1 MLVSMALGVVPG
13 VACGQDAMEVVA
25 RELERRLEAVQRLR
39 AERLRSVERSMAHG
53 QMPSTMYASTPDRS
67 PPPHP
72 VPLEVKRR
80 SAPGGSA
87 AQVPATRTAARS
99 EHRVALLA
107 SASDTLGREGF
118 ARIINRSDVGG
129 EVHIEAFDDAGTR
142 HGPVTL
148 RLGAGEAAHLGATE
162 LEQGDVAKGLA
173 GSLGDGEGNW
183 RLELTSGLDIEVLAY
198 IRTQDGFLTGIHDV
212 VQPSEAGHRVVM
224 FNPGSNVAQASR
236 LRIVNPGAESAEV
249 RIEGIDD
256 AGRTSDGAVVV
267 SVPARAAVTLGAREL
282 ESGGVGL
289 AGALG
294 TGSGRW
300 RLVVSSEQAVE
311 VMSLVAGSN
320 GHLSNVSTVRG
331 PVGTGESGAAIVHRV
346 ALLPSAARWVRE
358 GVRGFVRIINRS
370 GETGEVRI
378 EAVDDAGVQPGVVT
392 LAVGAREAVH
402 FTSGELE
409 LGGPDTGLSGGI
421 GEGEG
426 DWRLRLST
434 ALDVEVLAYV
444 QTRDGALSSLHD
456 VVPATGGVHRVEVFN
471 PASEMSQVS
480 QLRLVNPALQ
490 PAEVR
495 IEAVDDAGES
505 PGGAVE
511 LILESGE
518 ARTLTAAQLESGDGE
533 GLSGALGDGEGR
545 WRLSVSADTAIE
557 VMSLL
562 ASPGGHLAN
571 LSTVPGTAQSSE
583 TAAEVFAEHISG
595 PIVQGKCVLCHVA
608 GGASGFTRLRFEPAS
623 NPGHEALNLQV
634 FEDFVVAVDDGANYI
649 QNKVQGVGH
658 GGGVQVA
665 AGTPEFA
672 HLQRFLELLGEE
684 EVAAVEI
691 TSQTLFD
698 TVRMAPVRKTLRRAA
713 LVFAGRVPTDEE
725 YAAAQGGAVALRETI
740 RGLMT
745 GPEFHEFLIRA
756 SNDRLLTDRN
766 DGIPID
772 HPGFVEFTNETYR
785 LRKEAHESNDVRDRL
800 ELDEWYREVEH
811 GTRRAPLE
819 LIAHVVEN
827 DLPYTEI
834 LTADYIMANPATARA
849 YGATTRFTDPTDPS
863 EFKPSSIVSYYRR
876 GEGFVEEHDP
886 DVDARRILD
895 PGPLATEYPHA
906 GILNS
911 TVFLRRYPTTATNR
925 NRARSRW
932 TYYHFLGLDIE
943 KSASRT
949 TDPEALADTNNPTM
963 HNPACTVCHRVLD
976 PVAGAFQNYG
986 DEGFYRDQWRGL
998 DSLDRLYK
1006 DRWTRTRETYEITAE
1021 SRTEQQTVSIR
1032 AWFPAGTEMVRI
1044 RPHFDPPRPDGSD
1057 IWWNMGIEH
1066 LTVRDDAGALV
1077 SRVELET
1084 VGEDLDLCGRHGP
1097 TYDGTTGRADA
1108 FYEAWFCTQQIPVEI
1123 PADGTYRIE
1132 VVVWVAHQHEDV
1144 ANQRRML
1151 ALSAGGYQEG
1161 DTWYRDLR
1169 VPGFSGEPAPNSANS
1184 VQWLSERIVADD
1196 RFAEAAVEFWW
1207 PAVMGGEVAE
1217 PPADEEDADF
1227 EGLLL
1232 AATAQGAEVERLA
1245 RGFRHGFRGGPEY
1258 NLKDLLV
1265 EIVLSKWFRADALTG
1280 EYPVRRVALRD
1291 AGARRLLTPEELAL
1305 KTSALTGFEWGR
1317 GMVLASPWTAIS
1329 ERRRNELTGDYR
1341 LFYGGIDS
1349 DGITSRARDITSV
1362 MAAVAKTHATQ
1373 SSCPIVMREL
1383 FLLPDAERRLFSGID
1398 RHLSPILE
1406 LEAELEIE
1414 AGSFDEGEPVSV
1426 TGPLAAGPANVRLT
1440 FTNDYWEP
1448 PNSSRNI
1455 RLDRLDLRDAAG
1467 RVVASHELEELE
1479 PAEHCNYPIGDHY
1492 ALHCN
1497 GSVDVPIDVP
1507 AAGDYTVEVV
1517 AWADQAGDALPRL
1530 RIRVESDSEGSAG
1543 ARAIRSK
1550 LVELHDKLL
1559 GVQVTPHSPEVE
1571 AAYRLF
1577 VEVWRRN
1584 LESED
1589 RDTNFRRIRCDWS
1602 RDILF
1607 YDSLADDVLFAS
1619 VGDHGQTWLSFDHDR
1634 VDTYLDRLDFDDP
1647 ESLAETWIAVLAYLL
1662 MDYRYLYL

>member
-1 MLVSMALGVVPG
+1 MLVSMALGAVPDA
-13 VACGQDAMEVVA
+13 ACGQDAVESVA

-39 AERLRSVERSMAHG
+39 AERRRSVERSMAHAK
-53 QMPSTMYASTPDRS
+53 MPSTMYASTPDRS

-72 VPLEVKRR
+72 VPLDVKRR

-87 AQVPATRTAARS
+87 AQFPATRTAARS
-99 EHRVALLA
+99 GHRVPMLA
-107 SASDTLGREGF
+107 SASDALGLEGL

-129 EVHIEAFDDAGTR
+129 EVRIEGFDDAGTR

-148 RLGAGEAAHLGATE
+148 RLGAGEAAHLSATE
-162 LEQGDVAKGLA
+162 LEQGDVAKVLA
-173 GSLGDGEGNW
+173 GSLGDGEGSW
-183 RLELTSGLDIEVLAY
+183 RLEVTSALDIEVLAF

-212 VQPSEAGHRVVM
+212 VPPSEVGHRVVM

-236 LRIVNPGAESAEV
+236 LRIVNPGAESADV

-256 AGRTSDGAVVV
+256 AGRASDGAVVV
-267 SVPARAAVTLGAREL
+267 SVPARAARTLGAREL
-282 ESGGVGL
+282 ESGGEGIT
-289 AGALG
+289 GALG

-300 RLVVSSEQAVE
+300 RFVVSSEQAVE
-311 VMSLVAGSN
+311 VMSLVASSS
-320 GHLSNVSTVRG
+320 GHLSNVSTARG

-346 ALLPSAARWVRE
+346 ALLPSAARWTRE
-358 GVRGFVRIINRS
+358 GVQGFVRVINRS
-370 GETGEVRI
+370 GEAGEVRI
-378 EAVDDAGVQPGVVT
+378 EAVDDAGVQSGVVT
-392 LAVGAREAVH
+392 LAVGAHEAVH
-402 FTSGELE
+402 FTSGMLE
-409 LGGPDTGLSGGI
+409 LGDADTGLSGGI
-421 GEGEG
+421 GAGEG

-434 ALDVEVLAYV
+434 TLDVEVLAYV

-456 VVPATGGVHRVEVFN
+456 VVPSVGGVHRVEVFN
-471 PASEMSQVS
+471 PASETSQVS
-480 QLRLVNPALQ
+480 RLRVVNPDLQ

-511 LILESGE
+511 LTLESGE
-518 ARTLTAAQLESGDGE
+518 ARTLTAAQLESGEGE

-571 LSTVPGTAQSSE
+571 LSTAPGTAQSPE

-595 PIVQGKCVLCHVA
+595 PLVQGKCVLCHVA
-608 GGASGFTRLRFEPAS
+608 GGAAGFTRLRFEPAT

-634 FEDFVVAVDDGANYI
+634 FEDFVAAVDDGAYYI
-649 QNKVQGVGH
+649 LNKVQGVGH

-665 AGTPEFA
+665 AGTPEFT
-672 HLQRFLELLGEE
+672 HLERFLELLGEE

-691 TSQTLFD
+691 TPQTLFD

-725 YAAAQGGAVALRETI
+725 YAAAQGGAAALRETI

-766 DGIPID
+766 DEIPID

-785 LRKEAHESNDVRDRL
+785 LRKEAHESNDVRDRI
-800 ELDEWYREVEH
+800 ELGEWYREVEH

-949 TDPEALADTNNPTM
+949 TDPAALADTNNPTM
-963 HNPACTVCHRVLD
+963 HNEACTVCHRVLD
-976 PVAGAFQNYG
+976 PVAGAFQNYS
-986 DEGFYRDQWRGL
+986 DDGFYKEQWGGL
-998 DSLDRLYK
+998 DSLDRFYK
-1006 DRWTRTRETYEITAE
+1006 RDDGTILPVRATSWRDRDTLTWKVYPAAGAETLRLIFFHARTD
-1021 SRTEQQTVSIR
+1021 
-1032 AWFPAGTEMVRI
+1032 GTLEGRRI
-1044 RPHFDPPRPDGSD
+1044 YLDR
-1057 IWWNMGIEH
+1057 
-1066 LTVRDDAGALV
+1066 LTVRDAQGGVLTSFEFEDLEVPEAPWGRCGERRRNPATGREDHVDLWGGHLDCAYFFNVDVPSAGAYD
-1077 SRVELET
+1077 VEIATWSNGWYEPS
-1084 VGEDLDLCGRHGP
+1084 GEDGYA
-1097 TYDGTTGRADA
+1097 T
-1108 FYEAWFCTQQIPVEI
+1108 
-1123 PADGTYRIE
+1123 
-1132 VVVWVAHQHEDV
+1132 
-1144 ANQRRML
+1144 L
-1151 ALSAGGYQEG
+1151 ALALNPYREG

-1169 VPGFSGEPAPNSANS
+1169 VPGLAGEPAPNSANS
-1184 VQWLSERIVADD
+1184 VQWLAERIVADD

-1207 PAVMGGEVAE
+1207 PAIMGGEVAE

-1245 RGFRHGFRGGPEY
+1245 RGFRHGFQGGPEY
-1258 NLKDLLV
+1258 NLKDLLA

-1280 EYPVRRVALRD
+1280 EDPVRRVALRD

-1317 GMVLASPWTAIS
+1317 GMVLASPWTDIS
-1329 ERRRNELTGDYR
+1329 ERRANELTGEYR

-1406 LEAELEIE
+1406 LEAELDIE
-1414 AGSFDEGEPVSV
+1414 AGSFDDREPVSV
-1426 TGPLAAGPANVRLT
+1426 TGPLAAGPANVRLI

-1455 RLDRLDLRDAAG
+1455 RLDRLDLRDAEG

-1559 GVQVTPHSPEVE
+1559 GVQVTPHSSDVE

-1577 VEVWRRN
+1577 VDVWRRK
-1584 LESED
+1584 LQSEA
-1589 RDTNFRRIRCDWS
+1589 RDTNFRRIRCDWH
-1602 RDILF
+1602 RDALF
-1607 YDSLADDVLFAS
+1607 YDGLANDVLFAA
-1619 VGDHGQTWLSFDHDR
+1619 VGDRGQIWLDVDHDR
-1634 VDTYLDRLDFDDP
+1634 VNTYLNGLDFDDP
-1647 ESLAETWIAVLAYLL
+1647 EFLAETWIAVLAYLL